1 MKKRGLIYLVVTI
14 IFIILTI
21 GILKAT
27 NLSNNVALSKSIQIV
42 LILFLIRIAIGCSLY
57 ILKNNLKIL

>member
-27 NLSNNVALSKSIQIV
+27 NLSNNIALAKSIQIL
-42 LILFLIRIAIGCSLY
+42 LILFNSH
-57 ILKNNLKIL
+57 

>member
-21 GILKAT
+21 GILKGT
-27 NLSNNVALSKSIQIV
+27 NLSNNIALAKSIQII
-42 LILFLIRIAIGCSLY
+42 LILLLIRIAIGCSLSNKGN
-57 ILKNNLKIL
+57 I